1 MAVVALIMAGGK
13 GTRMGSSVEKP
24 LVSIDG
30 KTMLERVVE
39 ALKGAAGVEE
49 IFVATSPNALHTEG
63 LSQSLGLKVIRTR
76 GRDYITDAQQAIRTL
91 VPRTALVISADL
103 PLVSSALID
112 KIINQYFEC
121 GKPSLK
127 VVTSTTTNNDEAKDG
142 SYGTEQKECVR
153 PVGIN
158 IIDSR
163 YIDEP
168 LIDEAELLVNSEEVN
183 ANINTP
189 EDLEKISPRKST
201 RHHDEMVYRKSSGS
215 TPR

>member
-49 IFVATSPNALHTEG
+49 IFVATSPNALRTEG

-142 SYGTEQKECVR
+142 SYGREQKECVR

-189 EDLEKISPRKST
+189 EDLEKISSKKST
-201 RHHDEMVYRKSSGS
+201 RHHDEMVDR
-215 TPR
+215 